1 MTAKK
6 KAAKKTS
13 AKKANKNAASKT
25 AAKVA
30 GKTAKKR
37 PATSKVL
44 GAATRPAG
52 ATKAKKS
59 YELKT
64 KETAVGV
71 DDFIASVDSPA
82 RREQARTALAMLG
95 RITGEPPKMWG
106 PSIVGFG
113 RYAYVYE
120 SGHSGEMCVI
130 GFSPRKAQFVFYLNG
145 RPADDDP
152 AWARLGKHKLGG
164 ACLYV
169 NRFEDV
175 DMSVLESLL
184 KRSYATMRARYPDRA
199 PAS

>member
-1 MTAKK
+1 MRAKK
-6 KAAKKTS
+6 KAAKKTA
-13 AKKANKNAASKT
+13 AKKNTAKKT
-25 AAKVA
+25 AAKKTA
-30 GKTAKKR
+30 AKAPGNTAKKR
-37 PATSKVL
+37 LSAPKDA
-44 GAATRPAG
+44 GAAARPAG

-71 DDFIASVDSPA
+71 DDFIASVDSLA
-82 RREQARTALAMLG
+82 RREQARTALALLG
-95 RITGEPPKMWG
+95 RITGEAPKMWG

-130 GFSPRKAQFVFYLNG
+130 GFSPRKAQFVFYLHG

-184 KRSYATMRARYPDRA
+184 KRSYAAVLARYP
-199 PAS
+199 S